1 MSACQKELEFW
12 KFGDPAEKGVAV
24 SCFTTKLSITIPA
37 DLVLAL
43 IPGGSAALNAN
54 LLTRLA
60 RG

>member
-1 MSACQKELEFW
+1 MSAYQKELEFW
-12 KFGDPAEKGVAV
+12 KFGEKGVAV
-24 SCFTTKLSITIPA
+24 RCFTTKLSITIPA